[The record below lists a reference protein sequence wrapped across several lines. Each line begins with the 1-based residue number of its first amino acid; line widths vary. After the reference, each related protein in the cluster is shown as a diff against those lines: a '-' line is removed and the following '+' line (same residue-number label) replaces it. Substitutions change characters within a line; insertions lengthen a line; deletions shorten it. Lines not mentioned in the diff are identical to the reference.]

1 MPRSAADPGE
11 SRPGPSGVSP
21 VSMEGLKAPARDAVL
36 MLGTPSSR
44 YSLEPELA
52 PPKEISTALDVSYG
66 LTSFSKCFC
75 LGMTPSALRANA
87 SGVFRSV
94 FVGTGIGAA
103 QRDIHR
109 ARRVVRFDFVQQVLL
124 LGNDAQR
131 VARQRQRGIPVHR
144 QVSPLVSRDH
154 LSGESGD
161 GVQQGRVPG
170 QVITT

>member
-66 LTSFSKCFC
+66 LTSFSKCFRSEAPALDAVLMLGTPSSRYSLEPELAPPKEISTALDVSYGLTSFSKCFC

-87 SGVFRSV
+87 SGVFP
-94 FVGTGIGAA
+94 FIG
-103 QRDIHR
+103 
-109 ARRVVRFDFVQQVLL
+109 RF
-124 LGNDAQR
+124 
-131 VARQRQRGIPVHR
+131 
-144 QVSPLVSRDH
+144 
-154 LSGESGD
+154 
-161 GVQQGRVPG
+161 
-170 QVITT
+170 TTS